1 MKNKIRILCAA
12 IRGREVRNMR
22 ELSVFDIIGPIMI
35 GPSSSHTAGAL
46 KIARIARM
54 LAKTKIVSVCFQLY
68 GSFAKTYRGHG
79 TDRALVGGILGFETD
94 DYRIR
99 DSFELAK
106 KEDVEIIFEEM
117 EEDIAAH
124 PNTVDVI
131 VTEEN
136 GDISSLR
143 GSSIG
148 GGEIEI
154 TQINGCDIRFS
165 GKNNAVIVHQKDK
178 PGVVA
183 SITKIFE
190 VFNVNI
196 SYMSVFCE
204 EKGETAFSVLEID
217 GDFNEMGMDAIRRQP
232 NIISAIYIRVK

>member
-1 MKNKIRILCAA
+1 
-12 IRGREVRNMR
+12 MR

-46 KIARIARM
+46 KIARIAKM
-54 LAKTKIVSVCFQLY
+54 LAKTKIVSVRFQLY

-79 TDRALVGGILGFETD
+79 TDRALVGGILGYATD

-99 DSFELAK
+99 DSFDWAK
-106 KEDVEIIFEEM
+106 KAGIEIVFEEM
-117 EEDIAAH
+117 DADIAAH
-124 PNTVDVI
+124 PNTVDI
-131 VTEEN
+131 TITEEN
-136 GDISSLR
+136 GEVSSLR
-143 GSSIG
+143 GSSVG

-154 TQINGCDIRFS
+154 VRINGCDIRFS
-165 GKNNAVIVHQKDK
+165 GKNNAVIVRQNDK
-178 PGVVA
+178 PGVIA

-204 EKGETAFSVLEID
+204 ENDETAFSVLEID
-217 GDFNEMGMDAIRRQP
+217 GEFNDLGMEAICRQP
-232 NIISAIYIRVK
+232 NILSAIYIKVK

>member
-1 MKNKIRILCAA
+1 MPRK
-12 IRGREVRNMR
+12 GMSMR
-22 ELSVFDIIGPIMI
+22 EISVFDIIGPIMI

-46 KIARIARM
+46 KIAHVAWLM
-54 LAKTKIVSVCFQLY
+54 TKSKIVNVHFKLF

-79 TDRALVGGILGFETD
+79 TDRALVGGMLGFETD

-99 DSFELAK
+99 DSFQIAE
-106 KEDVEIIFEEM
+106 EQGMNFEFEECD
-117 EEDIAAH
+117 EENDYH
-124 PNTVDVI
+124 PNTVRI
-131 VTEEN
+131 TMTEED
-136 GDISSLR
+136 GTVSTLR
-143 GSSIG
+143 GSSVG

-154 TQINGCDIRFS
+154 GEINGCEIKFS

-232 NIISAIYIRVK
+232 NIISAMYIKVK

>member
-1 MKNKIRILCAA
+1 
-12 IRGREVRNMR
+12 MR

-106 KEDVEIIFEEM
+106 KEDMEIIFEEM

-131 VTEEN
+131 ITEEN
-136 GDISSLR
+136 GEISSLR
-143 GSSIG
+143 GSSVG

-154 TQINGCDIRFS
+154 AQINGCDIRFS

-178 PGVVA
+178 PGVIA

-217 GDFNEMGMDAIRRQP
+217 GDFNDLGMEAICRQP
-232 NIISAIYIRVK
+232 NILSAIYIKVK

>member
-1 MKNKIRILCAA
+1 
-12 IRGREVRNMR
+12 MR

-46 KIARIARM
+46 KIARIAKM
-54 LAKTKIVSVCFQLY
+54 LAKTKIVSVRFQLY

-79 TDRALVGGILGFETD
+79 TDRALVGGILGYATD

-99 DSFELAK
+99 DSFDWARK
-106 KEDVEIIFEEM
+106 AGIEIIFQEM
-117 EEDIAAH
+117 ENDIDAH
-124 PNTVDVI
+124 PNTVDI
-131 VTEEN
+131 TVTEEN
-136 GDISSLR
+136 GEVSSLR
-143 GSSIG
+143 GSSVG

-154 TQINGCDIRFS
+154 VRINGCDIRFS
-165 GKNNAVIVHQKDK
+165 GKNNAVIVRQNDK
-178 PGVVA
+178 PGVIA

-204 EKGETAFSVLEID
+204 EKNETAFSVLEID
-217 GDFNEMGMDAIRRQP
+217 GDFNDMGMEAICRQP
-232 NIISAIYIRVK
+232 NILSAIYIKVK

>member
-1 MKNKIRILCAA
+1 
-12 IRGREVRNMR
+12 MR

-46 KIARIARM
+46 KIARIAKM
-54 LAKTKIVSVCFQLY
+54 LAKTKIVSVRFQLY

-79 TDRALVGGILGFETD
+79 TDRALVGGILGYATD

-99 DSFELAK
+99 DSFDWAK
-106 KEDVEIIFEEM
+106 KAGIEIVFEEM
-117 EEDIAAH
+117 DADIAAH
-124 PNTVDVI
+124 PNTVDI
-131 VTEEN
+131 TITEEN
-136 GDISSLR
+136 GEVSSLR
-143 GSSIG
+143 GSSVG

-154 TQINGCDIRFS
+154 VRINGCDIRFS
-165 GKNNAVIVHQKDK
+165 GKNNAVIVRQTDK
-178 PGVVA
+178 PGVIA

-204 EKGETAFSVLEID
+204 ENDETAFSVLEID
-217 GDFNEMGMDAIRRQP
+217 GEFNDLGMEAICRQP
-232 NIISAIYIRVK
+232 NILSAIYIKVK

>member
-1 MKNKIRILCAA
+1 
-12 IRGREVRNMR
+12 MR

-54 LAKTKIVSVCFQLY
+54 LAKTKIVSVRFQLY

-79 TDRALVGGILGFETD
+79 TDRALVGGILGFATD

-99 DSFELAK
+99 DSFEWAK
-106 KEDVEIIFEEM
+106 KAGVEIIFEEM
-117 EEDIAAH
+117 EADIAAH
-124 PNTVDVI
+124 PNTVDI
-131 VTEEN
+131 TVTEEN
-136 GDISSLR
+136 GETSSLR
-143 GSSIG
+143 GSSVG

-154 TQINGCDIRFS
+154 TRINGCDIRFS
-165 GKNNAVIVHQKDK
+165 GKNNAVVVRQNDK
-178 PGVVA
+178 PGVIA

-204 EKGETAFSVLEID
+204 EKDETAFSVLEID
-217 GDFNEMGMDAIRRQP
+217 GDFNDLGMEAICRQP
-232 NIISAIYIRVK
+232 NILSAIYIKVK

>member
-1 MKNKIRILCAA
+1 
-12 IRGREVRNMR
+12 MR

-79 TDRALVGGILGFETD
+79 TDRALVGGVLGFATD

-99 DSFELAK
+99 DSFELAQK
-106 KEDVEIIFEEM
+106 DGMEIIFEEM

-124 PNTVDVI
+124 PNTVDII

-136 GDISSLR
+136 GEISSLR

-217 GDFNEMGMDAIRRQP
+217 GDFNEFGMEAICRQP
-232 NIISAIYIRVK
+232 NIISAIYIKVR